1 MVLFQ
6 SGMAKLKELE
16 VKNNGQAKIRNMK
29 KIVDDAFE
37 LFSKAVLIIAEFA
50 QAYFMRGKCYMH
62 MTDYKRALYDFSA
75 AISNLLK
82 HEAK

>member
-1 MVLFQ
+1 
-6 SGMAKLKELE
+6 MAKLKELE
-16 VKNNGQAKIRNMK
+16 TKNSGQAKIKNMK
-29 KIVDDAFE
+29 KIVDEAFE
-37 LFSKAVLIIAEFA
+37 MFSKAVVIIAEFA

-75 AISNLLK
+75 AISNLSK